1 MAGGDGGLGTAIL
14 VLTVILII
22 VVAMVVLWVVRKKRE
37 AAESRDRT
45 SAELSEGSI
54 AQQAAIGGDP
64 SPQPG
69 GGFESNSSRDVS
81 AVTSAALRPSFDS
94 LMDAHSS
101 GTHPP
106 GQMRAVV
113 GGGTEKGTE
122 LGRPAL
128 SQASR
133 TQTSAKKKVKPWR
146 EYETWE
152 ELGRD
157 KAASQ
162 HYWKECGDFLNH
174 LPKDW
179 SKVREAAKEMIAD
192 DREWAG
198 HIDIIKGVPEI
209 VSKYRSSTGQE
220 DDDMSARRA
229 SVSSDVSKKVWSKPG
244 LIAFHTH
251 PADKALH
258 PDFDVHPPSPPD
270 LALAVTEGFHGQ
282 FAAQVVLSPQAIF
295 VYGLNGNTVT
305 QLWNSEHPYFYAAR
319 LSYDVYSSIA
329 GTRSYVQ
336 SRRIDEDEKILDKF
350 GMFYF
355 IIPEDGFA
363 QSLYNTR
370 SRWGCFVDIGDLKYF
385 TKRLETAQNEIFK
398 EKQRKSKKRKD
409 LKK

>member
-1 MAGGDGGLGTAIL
+1 MAGGETWGSVIL
-14 VLTVILII
+14 VLTVILVI

-37 AAESRDRT
+37 AAK
-45 SAELSEGSI
+45 SAEGPSGGSV
-54 AQQAAIGGDP
+54 ATVGGDP
-64 SPQPG
+64 GP
-69 GGFESNSSRDVS
+69 GGFETNSTRDVS

-106 GQMRAVV
+106 GQMRTAVEGGEEDV
-113 GGGTEKGTE
+113 GVAG
-122 LGRPAL
+122 
-128 SQASR
+128 ASEPETHR
-133 TQTSAKKKVKPWR
+133 AQTATKKNVKPWR

-162 HYWKECGDFLNH
+162 RYWKECGDFLNH

-179 SKVREAAKEMIAD
+179 SKVREEAKEMIAD

-198 HIDIIKGVPEI
+198 HIDIVKGVPQI

-220 DDDMSARRA
+220 NDDMSARRA
-229 SVSSDVSKKVWSKPG
+229 SVSADVSKKVWSKPG

-251 PADKALH
+251 PADKTLH

-295 VYGLNGNTVT
+295 VYGLGGNTVT

-385 TKRLETAQNEIFK
+385 TKRLETAQDEIFK
-398 EKQRKSKKRKD
+398 EKQRKSKKKKD
-409 LKK
+409 SKK